1 MPTIRQFLVSFTLS
15 VALFANAQFA
25 AGAGLTDA
33 RVRAYYAAWS
43 SGKVEEVMSYFAPD
57 TVYEDVATGELAT
70 GTTEVRA
77 FATKFLQSSPG
88 VTVEPTSILVGE
100 HAAAVEWTMKAGTGK
115 DAWSVR
121 GAAIL
126 QHRDGQIVRATD
138 YWDSK

>member
-1 MPTIRQFLVSFTLS
+1 MPTIREFLVSFTLS
-15 VALFANAQFA
+15 VALFANAQFVA
-25 AGAGLTDA
+25 AAELSEA
-33 RVRAYYAAWS
+33 RLRAYYAAWS

-88 VTVEPTSILVGE
+88 VTVEPTSILIGD

-115 DAWSVR
+115 DAWSAR

-126 QHRDGQIVRATD
+126 QHRDGQIVRATN